1 MESQP
6 TLDLSSRLVEIGT
19 EGLLEALAKEAQ
31 EEQQTLLAQA
41 RAEAQE
47 IIEKAHREAREFKE
61 HSRAAAESEMASER
75 LQVLGGANLKAAD
88 LLLRTKE
95 VLLAKAFEDAEVEL
109 GKRMEGRDGDR
120 LLLKLIEEAL
130 PDLGEPFALEV
141 SLEDLGVVQAF
152 LKERNLQAEVR
163 ANAEIRHGAKLI
175 SGDGRL
181 VILNTFDARMERAST
196 RLRVEV
202 GKLLFNP

>member
-6 TLDLSSRLVEIGT
+6 ALGT
-19 EGLLEALAKEAQ
+19 GGLLEALAKEAQ
-31 EEQQTLLAQA
+31 EEQQTLLAKA

-61 HSRAAAESEMASER
+61 DRRAAAESEMASER
-75 LQVLGGANLKAAD
+75 LRVLGGANLKAAD

-95 VLLAKAFEDAEVEL
+95 ALLAEAFEDALVEL

-130 PDLGEPFALEV
+130 PDLGEAFALEV

-163 ANAEIRHGAKLI
+163 ANAGIRHGAKLV

-181 VILNTFDARMERAST
+181 VILNTFDARMERAGT

>member
-6 TLDLSSRLVEIGT
+6 ALGT
-19 EGLLEALAKEAQ
+19 GGLLEALAKEAQ

-61 HSRAAAESEMASER
+61 DRRAAAESEMASER
-75 LQVLGGANLKAAD
+75 LRVLGGANLKAAD

-95 VLLAKAFEDAEVEL
+95 ALLAKAFEDALVEL

-130 PDLGEPFALEV
+130 PDLGEAFALEV

-163 ANAEIRHGAKLI
+163 ANAGIRHGAKLV

-181 VILNTFDARMERAST
+181 VILNTFDARLDLAGKT
-196 RLRVEV
+196 LRVEI

>member
-6 TLDLSSRLVEIGT
+6 TLGT
-19 EGLLEALAKEAQ
+19 GGLLEALAKEAQ

-61 HSRAAAESEMASER
+61 DRRAAAESEMASER
-75 LQVLGGANLKAAD
+75 LRVLGGANLKAAD

-95 VLLAKAFEDAEVEL
+95 ALLAEAFEDALVEL

-163 ANAEIRHGAKLI
+163 ANAGIRHGAKLV

-181 VILNTFDARMERAST
+181 VILNTFDARMERAGT

>member
-6 TLDLSSRLVEIGT
+6 ALDLSSRLVGIGT
-19 EGLLEALAKEAQ
+19 GGLLEALAKEAQ

-47 IIEKAHREAREFKE
+47 IIEKAHREARELKE
-61 HSRAAAESEMASER
+61 ARLAVAKSEVASER
-75 LQVLGGANLKAAD
+75 LRVLGGANLKAAD

-95 VLLAKAFEDAEVEL
+95 ALLAEAFEDALVEL

-120 LLLKLIEEAL
+120 LLLKLIEEVL
-130 PDLGEPFALEV
+130 PDLGEAFALEV

-163 ANAEIRHGAKLI
+163 ANAEVRHGAKLV

>member
-6 TLDLSSRLVEIGT
+6 ALGT
-19 EGLLEALAKEAQ
+19 GGLLEALAKEAQ

-61 HSRAAAESEMASER
+61 HRRVAAESEMASER
-75 LQVLGGANLKAAD
+75 LRVLGGANLKAAD

-95 VLLAKAFEDAEVEL
+95 ALLAEAFEDALVEL

-120 LLLKLIEEAL
+120 LLLKLIEETL

-163 ANAEIRHGAKLI
+163 ANAGIRHGAKLV

-181 VILNTFDARMERAST
+181 VILNTFDARLDLAGKT
-196 RLRVEV
+196 LRVEI

>member
-6 TLDLSSRLVEIGT
+6 TLGT
-19 EGLLEALAKEAQ
+19 GGLLEALAKEAQ

-61 HSRAAAESEMASER
+61 DRRAAAESEMASER
-75 LQVLGGANLKAAD
+75 LRVLGGANLRAAD

-95 VLLAKAFEDAEVEL
+95 ALLAKAFEDALVEL

-163 ANAEIRHGAKLI
+163 ANAGIRHGAKLV

-181 VILNTFDARMERAST
+181 VILNTFDARMERAGT

>member
-1 MESQP
+1 M
-6 TLDLSSRLVEIGT
+6 
-19 EGLLEALAKEAQ
+19 EALAKEAQ

-47 IIEKAHREAREFKE
+47 IIEKAHSEAREFNE
-61 HSRAAAESEMASER
+61 HRRAAAESEMASER
-75 LQVLGGANLKAAD
+75 LRVLGGANLKASD

-95 VLLAKAFEDAEVEL
+95 ALLAEAFEDALVEL

-163 ANAEIRHGAKLI
+163 ANAGIRHGAKLV

-181 VILNTFDARMERAST
+181 VILNTFDARLDLAGKT
-196 RLRVEV
+196 LRVEI

>member
-1 MESQP
+1 M
-6 TLDLSSRLVEIGT
+6 
-19 EGLLEALAKEAQ
+19 EALAKEAQ
-31 EEQQTLLAQA
+31 DERQTLLAQA

-47 IIEKAHREAREFKE
+47 IIEKAHREARELKE
-61 HSRAAAESEMASER
+61 HRRAAAEAEMASER
-75 LQVLGGANLKAAD
+75 LRVMGGANLKAAD

-95 VLLAKAFEDAEVEL
+95 AILAKAFEDAEVEL

-163 ANAEIRHGAKLI
+163 ANAEIRHGAKLV

-181 VILNTFDARMERAST
+181 VILDTFDTRMERAGT

>member
-6 TLDLSSRLVEIGT
+6 TLGT
-19 EGLLEALAKEAQ
+19 GGLLEALAKEAQ

-61 HSRAAAESEMASER
+61 DRRAAAESEMASER
-75 LQVLGGANLKAAD
+75 LRVLGGANLKAAD

-95 VLLAKAFEDAEVEL
+95 ALLAEAFEDAEVEL

-130 PDLGEPFALEV
+130 PDLGEAFALEV

-152 LKERNLQAEVR
+152 VKERNLQAEVR
-163 ANAEIRHGAKLI
+163 ANAGIRHGAKLV

-181 VILNTFDARMERAST
+181 VILNTFDARMERAGT

>member
-6 TLDLSSRLVEIGT
+6 ALGT
-19 EGLLEALAKEAQ
+19 GGLLEALAKEAQ

-61 HSRAAAESEMASER
+61 DRRAAAESEMASER
-75 LQVLGGANLKAAD
+75 LRVLGGANLKAAD

-95 VLLAKAFEDAEVEL
+95 ALLAEAFEDALVEL

-130 PDLGEPFALEV
+130 PDLGEAFALEV

-152 LKERNLQAEVR
+152 VKERNLQAEVR
-163 ANAEIRHGAKLI
+163 ANAGIRHGAKLV

-181 VILNTFDARMERAST
+181 VILNTFDARMERAGT

>member
-1 MESQP
+1 M
-6 TLDLSSRLVEIGT
+6 
-19 EGLLEALAKEAQ
+19 EALAKEAQ
-31 EEQQTLLAQA
+31 EERQTLLAQA

-61 HSRAAAESEMASER
+61 DRRAAAESEMASER
-75 LQVLGGANLKAAD
+75 LRVLGGANLKAAD

-95 VLLAKAFEDAEVEL
+95 ALLAEAFEDALVEL

-163 ANAEIRHGAKLI
+163 ANAGIRHGVKLV

-181 VILNTFDARMERAST
+181 VILNTFDARMERAGT

>member
-6 TLDLSSRLVEIGT
+6 TLGIGT
-19 EGLLEALAKEAQ
+19 GGLLEALAKEAQ

-61 HSRAAAESEMASER
+61 DRRAAAESEMASER
-75 LQVLGGANLKAAD
+75 LRVLGGANLKAAD

-95 VLLAKAFEDAEVEL
+95 ALLAEAFEDAEVEL

-130 PDLGEPFALEV
+130 PDLGEAFALEV

-152 LKERNLQAEVR
+152 VKERNLQAEVR
-163 ANAEIRHGAKLI
+163 ANAGIRHGAKLV

-181 VILNTFDARMERAST
+181 VILNTFDARMERAGT